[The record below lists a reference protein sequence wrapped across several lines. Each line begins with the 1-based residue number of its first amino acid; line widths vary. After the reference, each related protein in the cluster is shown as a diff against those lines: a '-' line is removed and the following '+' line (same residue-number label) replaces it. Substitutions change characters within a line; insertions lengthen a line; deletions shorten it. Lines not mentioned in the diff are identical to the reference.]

1 MGKVARYKKIKAC
14 DPFSKSSTKMK
25 SGLFGFGGEAILD
38 PRRKRSLK
46 KQARR
51 AKKKGILNVDKTGG
65 FDAPPDSDEDD
76 FNLADLDNIKT
87 SKREKKLAKEN
98 LSLGFTSTASSIST
112 SSSTKSENTDE
123 KNSNKKNSTTSN
135 LTYTI
140 PQSEKEEQQM
150 YRDLNV
156 NPKSNDKLKQ
166 NAQKPNESVR
176 QYKDRLHN
184 ETQML
189 IAKSKN
195 PSKKNDSNKNV
206 MISNDGGADDELV
219 KGRAQRKK
227 EYLKKKKLKK
237 KKRSGNNIQGEDNDD
252 YAIDNDDNDSS
263 FVTITQQQIG
273 LTEQAERPPE
283 FTMLPRGSDKIKK
296 RRMAQDKVEQAK
308 ERSIERLK
316 SQVEASY
323 ALLKEKRKKARQS

>member
-87 SKREKKLAKEN
+87 SKREKKLAKES
-98 LSLGFTSTASSIST
+98 LSLGFTSTTFSSI
-112 SSSTKSENTDE
+112 KSENTDE

-156 NPKSNDKLKQ
+156 NPRSNDKLKQ
-166 NAQKPNESVR
+166 NGQKSNESVR

-195 PSKKNDSNKNV
+195 PSKKSDSNKNV

-237 KKRSGNNIQGEDNDD
+237 KKRSGNNMQGEGDDD
-252 YAIDNDDNDSS
+252 YAIDNDDDKDSS

>member
-14 DPFSKSSTKMK
+14 DPFSKSSTKRK

-51 AKKKGILNVDKTGG
+51 ARKKGILNVDKTGG

-87 SKREKKLAKEN
+87 SKKEKKLAEES
-98 LSLGFTSTASSIST
+98 LSLGFTSTT
-112 SSSTKSENTDE
+112 SSSIKSENTDE

-156 NPKSNDKLKQ
+156 NPRSNDKVKQ
-166 NAQKPNESVR
+166 NGQKSNESVR
-176 QYKDRLHN
+176 QYKDRLQN

-195 PSKKNDSNKNV
+195 PSKKNDSNKNA

-237 KKRSGNNIQGEDNDD
+237 KKRSGTNMQGEDSDD
-252 YAIDNDDNDSS
+252 FAIDNDDDNDSS

>member
-14 DPFSKSSTKMK
+14 DPFSKSSTKRK

-51 AKKKGILNVDKTGG
+51 ARKKGILNVDKTGG

-87 SKREKKLAKEN
+87 SKKEKKLAEES
-98 LSLGFTSTASSIST
+98 LSLGFTSTKSSSI
-112 SSSTKSENTDE
+112 KSENTDE

-156 NPKSNDKLKQ
+156 NPRSNDKVKQ
-166 NAQKPNESVR
+166 NGQKSNESVR
-176 QYKDRLHN
+176 QYKDRLQN

-195 PSKKNDSNKNV
+195 PSKKNDSNKNA

-237 KKRSGNNIQGEDNDD
+237 KKRSGTNMQGEDSDD
-252 YAIDNDDNDSS
+252 YAIDNDDDNDSS

>member
-87 SKREKKLAKEN
+87 SKREKKLAKES
-98 LSLGFTSTASSIST
+98 LSLGFTSTT
-112 SSSTKSENTDE
+112 SSSIKSENTDE

-156 NPKSNDKLKQ
+156 NPRSNDKLKQ
-166 NAQKPNESVR
+166 NGQKSNESVR

-237 KKRSGNNIQGEDNDD
+237 KKRSGNNMQGEDDDD
-252 YAIDNDDNDSS
+252 YAIDNDDDKDSS

>member
-14 DPFSKSSTKMK
+14 DPFSKSSTKRK

-51 AKKKGILNVDKTGG
+51 ARKKGILNVDKTGG

-87 SKREKKLAKEN
+87 SKKEKKLAEES
-98 LSLGFTSTASSIST
+98 LSLGFTSTT
-112 SSSTKSENTDE
+112 SSSIKSENTDE

-156 NPKSNDKLKQ
+156 NPRSNDKVKQ
-166 NAQKPNESVR
+166 NGQKSNESVR
-176 QYKDRLHN
+176 QYKDRLQN

-195 PSKKNDSNKNV
+195 PSKKNDSNKNA
-206 MISNDGGADDELV
+206 MISNGGGADDELV

-237 KKRSGNNIQGEDNDD
+237 KKRSGTNMQGEDSDD
-252 YAIDNDDNDSS
+252 YAIDNDDDNDSS

>member
-14 DPFSKSSTKMK
+14 DPFSKSSTKRK

-51 AKKKGILNVDKTGG
+51 ARKKGILNVDKTGG

-87 SKREKKLAKEN
+87 SKKEKKLAEES
-98 LSLGFTSTASSIST
+98 LSLGFTSTT
-112 SSSTKSENTDE
+112 SSSIKSENTDE

-156 NPKSNDKLKQ
+156 NPRSNDKVKQ
-166 NAQKPNESVR
+166 NGQKSNESVR
-176 QYKDRLHN
+176 QYKDRLQN

-195 PSKKNDSNKNV
+195 PSKKNDSNKNA

-237 KKRSGNNIQGEDNDD
+237 KKRSGTNMQGEDSDD
-252 YAIDNDDNDSS
+252 YAIDNDDDNDSS